1 MKRNYRKFFINRFL
15 VQTGFVLPEPKP
27 SVIGGLGRAY
37 GIDISSW
44 EDTFNPNQAAPNLV
58 DFAIFKATEGT
69 TWIDDR
75 FASFYQA
82 SVGKVPIIGA
92 YHYLRSGM
100 SARTQAD
107 HFTNVVGAK
116 KIDILVC
123 DFESTNNQ
131 MDDAFVAVAQEFG
144 SFVNLWKPNCK
155 LLFYTNPSTYDNV
168 VYPGSIRM
176 FGEDIFTK
184 YPWDG
189 LWIAQYYYS
198 PSPDKNPSMPKNRGD
213 WVLWQYSEAGDPD
226 LHGTGG
232 WCDQNVFNGDVNALT
247 SWIGGGS
254 IPSEPDAYI
263 VKHPRSEYGFYITPG
278 SGEMP
283 LLDAVEASDQNDW
296 ETAMNGGAGFEY
308 TDATHA
314 IPKTTGF
321 QSILDDAGNPAY
333 YARRM
338 LADGM
343 INLNLDTVYVAPWCV
358 LGFDAEFIYLIVTRG
373 LEDGEGMTQM
383 EAAEY
388 VKGLGITYAYLMDS
402 GHSAQIQENG
412 VMLYWPYGPS
422 EKVPQH
428 IGLKNKKENNMP
440 TVLLVRFDVGA
451 PVPFNRVVDGV
462 VKGADGTL
470 PAGYELTYPPAGTTT
485 QNNKNYTLTEDAL
498 PGAVKP
504 VNAIES
510 RFLEVVDT
518 TPPPTTGKQ
527 VIGATIKFDDG
538 STQEMVPKA

>member
-1 MKRNYRKFFINRFL
+1 MKKHSPLTYLYHMARGFL
-15 VQTGFVLPEPKP
+15 DIDPALVAR
-27 SVIGGLGRAY
+27 VISGSPRAY

-44 EDTFNPNQAAPNLV
+44 EDTFNPDQAAPNLI
-58 DFAIFKATEGT
+58 DFAIFKATEGI

-75 FASFYQA
+75 FVSFYQA

-184 YPWDG
+184 YPWGG

-254 IPSEPDAYI
+254 IPSQPDSYI
-263 VKHPRSEYGFYITPG
+263 VKRPRAEYGFYITPG
-278 SGEMP
+278 TGEMP
-283 LLDAVEASDQNDW
+283 LLDAIEASNQNGW
-296 ETAMNGGAGFEY
+296 EAAMNGGAGFEY

-338 LADGM
+338 IADGM

-358 LGFDAEFIYLIVTRG
+358 LGFDVEFIYLIVTRG
-373 LEDGEGMTQM
+373 LEGGEGMTQM

-388 VKGLGITYAYLMDS
+388 VKGLGIVNAYLMDS

-428 IGLKNKKENNMP
+428 IGLKKKENNMTKTHFVSNP
-440 TVLLVRFDVGA
+440 EGAQYFKDVAQGKKLGKLAYGTHVEVIGTVSPYFRVTNEWKLDEGNTVRILQGD
-451 PVPFNRVVDGV
+451 
-462 VKGADGTL
+462 L
-470 PAGYELTYPPAGTTT
+470 SL
-485 QNNKNYTLTEDAL
+485 
-498 PGAVKP
+498 
-504 VNAIES
+504 IS
-510 RFLEVVDT
+510 T
-518 TPPPTTGKQ
+518 TPPPDESKPPKSVVVTLP
-527 VIGATIKFDDG
+527 DG
-538 STQEMVPKA
+538 SIWEATQFTRVG